1 VKHKTMPATVAPDS
15 STGEFEA
22 IVSVFNNKDLGGDIV
37 RPGAFTKSLEF
48 WKTLGDPIP
57 VYWSHR
63 MDDPTYNIGAVID
76 AKEISGADAPDWANS
91 HVREHGGLY
100 VKAQLDDFGLGAHVG
115 HLLKTRRVK
124 QFSFSYDVVNEKKNA
139 GETELL
145 DLFLHEVGPT
155 PLGMNPLTELLSAKG
170 FTAVKARE
178 LLGIPEPAPPEQDR
192 TDQATGSRWPFS
204 CPKKAAEI
212 GVLLAS
218 IPDLTAGSRTDKENH
233 A

>member
-1 VKHKTMPATVAPDS
+1 VKHKTMPATLAPDGDAG
-15 STGEFEA
+15 TFEA

-37 RPGAFTKSLEF
+37 RPGAFTKTLEF

-63 MDDPTYNIGAVID
+63 MDDPTFNIGAVLE
-76 AKEISGADAPDWANS
+76 AKELAGGDVPEWANA
-91 HVREHGGLY
+91 HVKENGGLY
-100 VKAQLDDFGLGAHVG
+100 IKGQLDDFGVGAHVA

-124 QFSFSYDVVNEKKNA
+124 QFSFSYDVLNEKKNA

-170 FTAVKARE
+170 FTAVQARQ
-178 LLGIPEPAPPEQDR
+178 LLGIPEPAPPEKTVIDLRTAEARRFFLCQDAQLR
-192 TDQATGSRWPFS
+192 ARMAYDADP
-204 CPKKAAEI
+204 
-212 GVLLAS
+212 
-218 IPDLTAGSRTDKENH
+218 RTDKEDH